1 MQLDG
6 VFFAKDS
13 VNGHDADM
21 FRFFKATPLIKEKR
35 IAYWLF
41 LESEWES
48 TLSISPALFGGNKN
62 Y

>member
-6 VFFAKDS
+6 VFCKRQCER
-13 VNGHDADM
+13 HDADM

-35 IAYWLF
+35 IAYRLF